1 MNIPSVILWI
11 IWSTISA
18 TSAML
23 LVGMAAMHSGWFPAF
38 AITTIFMT
46 IGIFL
51 GFDTISLAVLTGF
64 ISSVGPCFA
73 DLGYDLKSGWIIR
86 GYGKDVKKEIYGRK
100 QQVISETI
108 GGLIGISVAL
118 ITINIYFNYNIIPP
132 VSKVFA
138 TTVQAAA
145 DTSLINTLVIWAIPG
160 LILQLMGG
168 NSNML
173 GVLFA
178 TGLLIDNPIYG
189 IGVLLAAV
197 ARIIFGNEFMEIR
210 DAGLIAGD
218 GLYGFFSTLFQAI
231 F

>member
-1 MNIPSVILWI
+1 
-11 IWSTISA
+11 
-18 TSAML
+18 ML
-23 LVGMAAMHSGWFPAF
+23 FRS
-38 AITTIFMT
+38 
-46 IGIFL
+46 
-51 GFDTISLAVLTGF
+51 
-64 ISSVGPCFA
+64 
-73 DLGYDLKSGWIIR
+73 
-86 GYGKDVKKEIYGRK
+86 
-100 QQVISETI
+100 
-108 GGLIGISVAL
+108 IGISVAL